1 MHQRHRQLRE
11 FHQIGLATAAA
22 KPKLRKGKQM
32 KRIALVAAAAS
43 AAATAT
49 AAALWLAVPAGASS
63 AGRDVSGIEH
73 FQLVTTSATTSTQ
86 GVIATG
92 VFTAGGVDHQGS
104 KVDTFVFPG
113 GSFKVAHSQGT
124 GTQHLNPAT
133 CLVTVRVHGTYTLS
147 GGTGKYAGIRGH
159 GIYHLNILGIAARS
173 GGKCTMHKPPV
184 VWQQIIQAAG
194 PVTR

>member
-1 MHQRHRQLRE
+1 
-11 FHQIGLATAAA
+11 
-22 KPKLRKGKQM
+22 M
-32 KRIALVAAAAS
+32 KRIASIATVAS

-49 AAALWLAVPAGASS
+49 AAALWLAVPAGAAAP

-73 FQLVTTSATTSTQ
+73 FQLVTTSATATTQ
-86 GVIATG
+86 TVIATG

-124 GTQHLNPAT
+124 GTQNFDPKT
-133 CLVTVRVHGTYTLS
+133 CLNTV
-147 GGTGKYAGIRGH
+147 RGH
-159 GIYHLNILGIAARS
+159 GIYHLSILGIGARS

-184 VWQQIIQAAG
+184 AWQQIIQASG

>member
-1 MHQRHRQLRE
+1 
-11 FHQIGLATAAA
+11 
-22 KPKLRKGKQM
+22 M
-32 KRIALVAAAAS
+32 KRIASIATVAS

-49 AAALWLAVPAGASS
+49 AAALWLAVPAGAAAP

-73 FQLVTTSATTSTQ
+73 FQLVTTSATATTQ
-86 GVIATG
+86 TVIATG
-92 VFTAGGVDHQGS
+92 VFTAGGVDHEGS

-124 GTQHLNPAT
+124 GTQNFDPKT
-133 CLVTVRVHGTYTLS
+133 CLNTVRVHGAYKLF

-159 GIYHLNILGIAARS
+159 GIYHLSILGIGARS

-184 VWQQIIQAAG
+184 AWQQIIQASG

>member
-1 MHQRHRQLRE
+1 
-11 FHQIGLATAAA
+11 
-22 KPKLRKGKQM
+22 M
-32 KRIALVAAAAS
+32 KRIASFATAAS

-49 AAALWLAVPAGASS
+49 AAALWLAVPAGAAP
-63 AGRDVSGIEH
+63 AGRGISGIEH
-73 FQLVTTSATTSTQ
+73 FQLVTTSATAATQ

-124 GTQHLNPAT
+124 GTQNVNPKT
-133 CLVTVRVHGTYTLS
+133 CLITVRVHGTYKLF
-147 GGTGKYAGIRGH
+147 GGTGKYAGISGH
-159 GIYHLNILGIAARS
+159 GIYHLSILGIGARS

-184 VWQQIIQAAG
+184 AWQQIIKAAG

>member
-1 MHQRHRQLRE
+1 
-11 FHQIGLATAAA
+11 
-22 KPKLRKGKQM
+22 M
-32 KRIALVAAAAS
+32 KRIASIATVAS
-43 AAATAT
+43 AAATTT
-49 AAALWLAVPAGASS
+49 AAVMWLAVPAGAAP

-73 FQLVTTSATTSTQ
+73 FQLVTTSATATTQ
-86 GVIATG
+86 PVIATG

-104 KVDTFVFPG
+104 KTDTFVFPG

-124 GTQHLNPAT
+124 GTQNLNPKT

-159 GIYHLNILGIAARS
+159 GIYHLSILGIAARS
-173 GGKCTMHKPPV
+173 GGKCTTHKPPV
-184 VWQQIIQAAG
+184 AWQQIIQASG

>member
-1 MHQRHRQLRE
+1 
-11 FHQIGLATAAA
+11 
-22 KPKLRKGKQM
+22 M
-32 KRIALVAAAAS
+32 KRIASFATVAS

-49 AAALWLAVPAGASS
+49 AAALWLAVPAGAAP

-73 FQLVTTSATTSTQ
+73 FQLVTTSATASTQ
-86 GVIATG
+86 TVIATG

-104 KVDTFVFPG
+104 RVDTFVFAG

-124 GTQHLNPAT
+124 GTQNLNPKT
-133 CLVTVRVHGTYTLS
+133 CLVTARVHGTYTLF

-159 GIYHLNILGIAARS
+159 GTFHLSILGIAARS
-173 GGKCTMHKPPV
+173 GGKCTMNKPPV
-184 VWQQIIQAAG
+184 AWQQIIQASG